1 MHAQRVLQAALL
13 AALSGIGA
21 PDRFVPIMTEH
32 DADDEINAIAIHSF
46 STLFTAYDVM
56 EHLATSTG
64 RRMALQWCHD
74 TNISKVYLETYL
86 DGMTANSS
94 VLQAS
99 RHAFEAAG
107 IAVSG
112 GICTTFVG
120 KRAVG
125 PHETGRVSCYTN
137 QSSQDRL
144 VAHFE
149 YAAKHFD
156 EIIVDDFFFTNCQC
170 SECQTA
176 LKAGDI
182 TVGRWHSHFH
192 NKSDASCPIGCPWAN
207 YRTALMAG
215 VSKRVLAAAR
225 GVNPVVNITLK
236 YPQWYDSYQD
246 NGYDVM
252 QQTAVFS
259 AIFAGTEA
267 RNYADQKWGGFPAYT
282 SFFVMRWLT
291 DVAAASRHKVNGGWY
306 DASGTSPA
314 SYLEQARQTIL
325 GGARESFLFSYG
337 GLQSGVPAD
346 DVAVLRQHQAELSS
360 VAAEVAQRDL
370 VGILAYKPPNS
381 HGGCRS
387 YFGHECARGEVLVY
401 SFVGM
406 LGFPLLPT
414 STFPNQARSAFFSV
428 HALYDKNFTSQLV
441 ALLHTGATV
450 LLTDGLADA
459 INTTEVMHALLRR
472 PTVRVL
478 RVNGD
483 PARLLSHPPPELPA
497 LRAALL
503 GPLGV

>member
-1 MHAQRVLQAALL
+1 
-13 AALSGIGA
+13 
-21 PDRFVPIMTEH
+21 
-32 DADDEINAIAIHSF
+32 
-46 STLFTAYDVM
+46 
-56 EHLATSTG
+56 
-64 RRMALQWCHD
+64 
-74 TNISKVYLETYL
+74 
-86 DGMTANSS
+86 
-94 VLQAS
+94 
-99 RHAFEAAG
+99 
-107 IAVSG
+107 
-112 GICTTFVG
+112 
-120 KRAVG
+120 
-125 PHETGRVSCYTN
+125 
-137 QSSQDRL
+137 
-144 VAHFE
+144 
-149 YAAKHFD
+149 
-156 EIIVDDFFFTNCQC
+156 
-170 SECQTA
+170 
-176 LKAGDI
+176 
-182 TVGRWHSHFH
+182 
-192 NKSDASCPIGCPWAN
+192 
-207 YRTALMAG
+207 
-215 VSKRVLAAAR
+215 
-225 GVNPVVNITLK
+225 VNPVVKITLK

-325 GGARESFLFSYG
+325 GGARDTLKNTYG

-346 DVAVLRQHQAELSS
+346 DVAALRQHQAELSS

-370 VGILAYKPPNS
+370 VGISAYKPPNS

-428 HALYDKNFTSQLV
+428 HALHDKNFTIQLV

-459 INTTEVMHALLRR
+459 INTTEAMHALLRR

-478 RVNGD
+478 HVNGD

-503 GPLGV
+503 GPLGVCEPLPALSLSLSHNPYIVLTDRPGDNLSFLNPDSNAATRIKEMAVVGRWPQVSLEALPLVGFYPFRDGSFVVENFRNTSVDVRVGAEKVSVEARGWHYHWMEMAGLTAKGMHPERAV